1 MKGEIKVGMMKKF
14 FIAFI
19 DSANKQND
27 RNKYAKSKKTAVS
40 DAKHNK
46 APDRCPQ
53 CLNAGNWRLIG
64 APKQGFSLG
73 KATAG
78 ALLVGPIGVAGGAL
92 GKRKKNYACSNCGFT
107 HVYDK

>member
-1 MKGEIKVGMMKKF
+1 MLKKA
-14 FIAFI
+14 FIAVV
-19 DSANKQND
+19 DSANKQNA
-27 RNKYAKSKKTAVS
+27 RNQYAKSKKTAVS
-40 DAKHNK
+40 DAKNNK

-53 CLNAGNWRLIG
+53 CQNTGNWRLIG

-92 GKRKKNYACSNCGFT
+92 GKRKKAYACSNCGFN